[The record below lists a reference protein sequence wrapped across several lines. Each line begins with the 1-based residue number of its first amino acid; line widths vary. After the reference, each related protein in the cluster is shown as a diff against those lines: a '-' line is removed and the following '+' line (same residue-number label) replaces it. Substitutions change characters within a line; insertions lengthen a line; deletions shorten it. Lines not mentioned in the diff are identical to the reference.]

1 MTFDLDQKVR
11 AVVYNWMLEPSQLF
25 SKSTQ
30 PKTSHVTQ
38 VLPFDIGDE
47 STISLAF
54 KEQRNLSETIGQRM
68 EYNASKTSPVTE
80 SKTQIK
86 IKKHVQRFEFWFRK
100 FLLAFELNDVSI
112 QGHLQIPCLE
122 ICAGHSCHLD
132 VKFVRRL
139 FRQWARCEELQ
150 RARAGQLTRL
160 PKFIII
166 NCLPISVGTRLKRQT
181 HRIWFAGVR
190 VEDRDSEERLHNTW
204 PPPITPYYEPEEDQ
218 SNQIYQPHGSQ
229 ASRPQLTC
237 LSKIINPQHITALSN
252 IRLKRGP
259 RFISRRQCRAAPTEK
274 KVICA
279 SSLRSIGCTRPT
291 RRTVL
296 LRASGDAEHVGA
308 CSRRLFAPTPLSLLL
323 FPRLTSTSEYSPRR
337 VTGSLARPRGH
348 PRITTG
354 LYHTSQWGTAR
365 IPYRGAVV
373 KVPVVGESRKRA
385 PCSSHPTAPA
395 YAGVDGRNH
404 ERNTLSC
411 HSDTIQRNSVQIV
424 DIKATSTDN
433 QQQFHPNRLH
443 NTLVNGKVR
452 FSNTVNVAGYA
463 VQDASVED
471 QVCVR
476 CPVDRTVVASR
487 GTDFVFMPHSKLKK
501 CKHRPRVP
509 GAKWEYLYGP
519 RPGSIITE
527 GSHVVAGRALYNHK
541 QLQQCQYRYTVLG
554 MNTFSSCLQY
564 YRYRVLGMNTF
575 SSCLQYYRYTVLGM
589 NTFSSCL
596 QYYRYIVL
604 GMNTFSS
611 CLQYYRYI
619 VLVRKCPPLM
629 LPKYVDAH
637 CSRGN
642 VWGSE
647 CELLC
652 HQGYQLHGHNVTVCG
667 DQLLWSNSLPQCS
680 VMTDCP
686 LPMSPSHGRL
696 SCHTPDGSVSS
707 NLLPEGSVCRYM
719 CDEGYS
725 VPESES
731 HLLITLNPKWANIKE
746 MLCITQYVYDTEL
759 TPTL

>member
-1 MTFDLDQKVR
+1 
-11 AVVYNWMLEPSQLF
+11 MLVSQLGL
-25 SKSTQ
+25 Q
-30 PKTSHVTQ
+30 D
-38 VLPFDIGDE
+38 LI
-47 STISLAF
+47 
-54 KEQRNLSETIGQRM
+54 
-68 EYNASKTSPVTE
+68 
-80 SKTQIK
+80 QIK
-86 IKKHVQRFEFWFRK
+86 NIAHNYLFV
-100 FLLAFELNDVSI
+100 
-112 QGHLQIPCLE
+112 LE
-122 ICAGHSCHLD
+122 MVLIITIVLD
-132 VKFVRRL
+132 DFPDYL
-139 FRQWARCEELQ
+139 
-150 RARAGQLTRL
+150 GQLAQL

-166 NCLPISVGTRLKRQT
+166 DYLPISVGTRLKRQT

-190 VEDRDSEERLHNTW
+190 VEGRDSEERLHNPW
-204 PPPITPYYEPEEDQ
+204 PPPTTHYYEPEEDQ

-229 ASRPQLTC
+229 ASR
-237 LSKIINPQHITALSN
+237 
-252 IRLKRGP
+252 
-259 RFISRRQCRAAPTEK
+259 
-274 KVICA
+274 
-279 SSLRSIGCTRPT
+279 
-291 RRTVL
+291 
-296 LRASGDAEHVGA
+296 
-308 CSRRLFAPTPLSLLL
+308 
-323 FPRLTSTSEYSPRR
+323 SEYSPRR

-348 PRITTG
+348 PRTTTG

-373 KVPVVGESRKRA
+373 KVPVVGESRKRE
-385 PCSSHPTAPA
+385 PCSFHLTAPA
-395 YAGVDGRNH
+395 CAGVDGRNY

-411 HSDTIQRNSVQIV
+411 HSDTIQVRLSGAGIPCTTRSFRRDCTSATEASYKGPWNALHGGRSQILFGFSAYENAVKYMLQAHLTCINSCISKGASRKSNPVSMLLQTHKGTVTTTILSRRH
-424 DIKATSTDN
+424 ASTRYS
-433 QQQFHPNRLH
+433 QGIP
-443 NTLVNGKVR
+443 
-452 FSNTVNVAGYA
+452 GYA

-564 YRYRVLGMNTF
+564 YRYT
-575 SSCLQYYRYTVLGM
+575 
-589 NTFSSCL
+589 
-596 QYYRYIVL
+596 
-604 GMNTFSS
+604 
-611 CLQYYRYI
+611 

-652 HQGYQLHGHNVTVCG
+652 QQGYQLHGHNVTVCG
-667 DQLLWSNSLPQCS
+667 DQLMWTNPLPQCS
-680 VMTDCP
+680 VMMDCP

-707 NLLPEGSVCRYM
+707 DLLPEGSVCRYM

-731 HLLITLNPKWANIKE
+731 HLLVTLCTAAEWNSTADPSCQNNTQPQVGQYQRDAVHHTVRVRHRAHTHAVAHSPKVDPCLPNPCQAGGTCLRGPQNRPA
-746 MLCITQYVYDTEL
+746 LCICAENREGEDSND
-759 TPTL
+759 